1 MPKLYNHNKNEKGYP
16 APKIL
21 VIDDEKLIRWS
32 LKEILSQEG
41 YDVDT
46 IDSAGEAIKLARDI
60 PYDLII
66 ADLDIQDDNGI
77 EMMKKIKEFR
87 PEVQTIIL
95 SAHPLQKIQPEFGD
109 LQVSAT
115 IEKPF
120 KSELLLSV
128 AKEALDR
135 VTLSGENRE

>member
-1 MPKLYNHNKNEKGYP
+1 MTKLQENKKNKGYST
-16 APKIL
+16 PKIL

-46 IDSAGEAIKLARDI
+46 IDNAGEAIKLARDI

-66 ADLDIQDDNGI
+66 ADLDIQDENGI
-77 EMMKKIKEFR
+77 EMMKKIKTFR
-87 PEVQTIIL
+87 PDVNTIIL
-95 SAHPLQKIQPEFGD
+95 SAHPLQKIQLEFGEI
-109 LQVSAT
+109 QVLAT

-120 KSELLLSV
+120 KSEQLLSIAREAFV
-128 AKEALDR
+128 LASAEKEKK
-135 VTLSGENRE
+135 